1 MTRSLPIAIGVLFVL
16 ILVAFNTTYTVNF
29 HELAILTRFGKPA
42 GVDREAGLHLKLPF
56 FIDQVTRLDT
66 RMQMV
71 ESSLETVQLTD
82 DQQVVIQA
90 FVLWRVDTENDEGA
104 MDFFTAF
111 GSLDAA
117 NRALEQELPS
127 AIQRMRTFKFGDL
140 IGAQSKLSDA
150 ESIVLAELQG
160 KKLPGVKPISVG
172 INQVVLPPKAA
183 FAVLGRMAEVQV
195 TLAREQ
201 ESRGT
206 SEAKALESTASSEAE
221 TIKVFAE
228 QWATEIRSRGDTEAA
243 RYYSKMNEYGD
254 LAVFLKWIDTLKAG
268 MTGATT
274 IITDTNQAPMHLF
287 DMASPTNANGIPQP
301 KEGLIPNAPASTTK
315 SSAEAAAP
323 PTTEPVGS
331 PTRQPPAQPKEGS

>member
-1 MTRSLPIAIGVLFVL
+1 MTRSLPIAIGALFVL

-42 GVDREAGLHLKLPF
+42 GVDRDAGLHLKLPF

-71 ESSLETVQLTD
+71 ESSLETVQLAD
-82 DQQVVIQA
+82 DQQVVVQA
-90 FVLWRVDTENDEGA
+90 FVLWRVETQNDQGP

-111 GSLDAA
+111 GSLDSA
-117 NRALEQELPS
+117 NRAIEQEFPS
-127 AIQRMRTFKFGDL
+127 AIARMRSFRFGDL
-140 IGAQSKLSDA
+140 IGAQSKLPEA
-150 ESIVLAELQG
+150 EALVLAELEG

-201 ESRGT
+201 ESKGT
-206 SEAKALESTASSEAE
+206 AEAKTLESAASSEAE
-221 TIKVFAE
+221 TIRTFAT
-228 QWATEIRSRGDTEAA
+228 QWATEIRARGDTEAA
-243 RYYSKMNEYGD
+243 RYYAKMNEYGD
-254 LAVFLKWIDTLKAG
+254 LAVFLKWLDTLKAS

-274 IITDTNQAPMHLF
+274 LITDTTQAPAHLF
-287 DMASPTNANGIPQP
+287 DLNAKTNANGIPLPADGVVPQVERAAQP
-301 KEGLIPNAPASTTK
+301 KPAGSPAKGAPAS
-315 SSAEAAAP
+315 E
-323 PTTEPVGS
+323 V
-331 PTRQPPAQPKEGS
+331 PAKEGA

>member
-1 MTRSLPIAIGVLFVL
+1 MTRSLPIAIGALFVL

-71 ESSLETVQLTD
+71 ESSLETVQLAD
-82 DQQVVIQA
+82 DQQVVVQA
-90 FVLWRVDTENDEGA
+90 FVLWRVDTANDDSA
-104 MDFFTAF
+104 MNFFTAF
-111 GSLDAA
+111 GSLEAA
-117 NRALEQELPS
+117 NKAIEQEFPS
-127 AIQRMRTFKFGDL
+127 AVQRMRSFKFGDL
-140 IGAQSKLSDA
+140 IGAQSKLA
-150 ESIVLAELQG
+150 EAEAIVLAELQG
-160 KKLPGVKPISVG
+160 KKLPGLQPISVG

-206 SEAKALESTASSEAE
+206 SEAKALESTASSEAQ
-221 TIKVFAE
+221 TIREFAE
-228 QWATEIRSRGDTEAA
+228 QWAAEIRARGDIEAA
-243 RYYSKMNEYGD
+243 RYYAKMNEYGD
-254 LAVFLKWIDTLKAG
+254 LAVFLKWIDTLKAS

-274 IITDTNQAPMHLF
+274 IITDTNEAPAHLF
-287 DMASPTNANGIPQP
+287 NLNAETNANGIPLPKDGLMSEKAPSIPQP
-301 KEGLIPNAPASTTK
+301 KA
-315 SSAEAAAP
+315 
-323 PTTEPVGS
+323 GS
-331 PTRQPPAQPKEGS
+331 